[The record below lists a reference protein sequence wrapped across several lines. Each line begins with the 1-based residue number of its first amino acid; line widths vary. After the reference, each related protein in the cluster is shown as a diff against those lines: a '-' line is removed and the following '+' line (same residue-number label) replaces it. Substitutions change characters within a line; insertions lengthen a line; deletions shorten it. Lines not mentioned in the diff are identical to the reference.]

1 MTGEIFDQ
9 CDGLACPLSFRIT
22 TDQSIIPDTLKNT
35 PHYFVV
41 FLYGLEE
48 ILWFYKEDGQI

>member
-1 MTGEIFDQ
+1 MIGEIFDQ
-9 CDGLACPLSFRIT
+9 CHGLACPLSFQIT
-22 TDQSIIPDTLKNT
+22 TDQSIVPDTLKNI

-48 ILWFYKEDGQI
+48 ILEF